1 MIGTTLQHYVIEARL
16 GRGGMGTV
24 YRARDTVLD
33 RTVAIKMLEV
43 ADADAR
49 LRLLHEA
56 RAASSLNHPNI
67 VTIHGVEQHG
77 DTAFIVMEHV
87 EGTPLD
93 RAVPEGGL
101 PPAQALRYAIEIA
114 DALAEAHAHGIVHR
128 DIKPANVIIAAAGRV
143 KVLDFGIARRT
154 ALPEDVTRVPTLGAT
169 SSAPGM
175 VAGTPGY
182 MAPEQVQGQPAGPPS
197 DVFGLGAVLFQML
210 TGRGPFAADSVWAVL
225 EATMHADPPSV
236 VSLAPGTPPALAQVV
251 TRALAKRPDAR
262 FASGRELQQA
272 LVAVQAEIDPRAAT
286 PRTGASRR
294 AVIAAGLVVL
304 MIAGGAWAWSRSR
317 ESRLRWVRDEAIP
330 EIGRLATSGDPV
342 AAYRLAQRAL
352 AVAPADPAL
361 RASWDAA
368 TSEVPIATEPP
379 GAEVSI
385 RALSGQDEGWI
396 ALGRTPLVATV
407 PLGQM
412 RWRFAL
418 DGHEPREV
426 IPNPFPELL
435 VLARPGS
442 QPPGMVHVPA
452 GEVELPSQN
461 SSTALPSFWIDG
473 TEVTNQQ
480 FKVFVDAG
488 GYQRREYW
496 TRPFVEGGRALSWEE
511 AMRRFRDAT
520 GRPGPSTWEVGT
532 YLEGAA
538 GHPVSGVSWFEAAAY
553 AAFAERSLPTI
564 YHWQRAA
571 GQSGIFSDV
580 LQVSNFGGRGPLPVG
595 ASGSLGPF
603 GTVDMAGNVKEWVW
617 NESSGGRHFVLGG
630 AWFEGAHSFNDE
642 DARGPFTRDAGFGFR
657 CIRQDTPLEASLTR
671 PVVTLERD
679 PAELVAVTDELYE
692 AYRRLYDYDPR
703 PLDARVEERD
713 EAQSHWVTERVSVTA
728 AYGDERLPL
737 MLMLPRSGTPPYS
750 VAVYFPGSDAVRARS
765 SRRAY
770 TQLLQFLL
778 VSGRAV
784 VYPIYQQTYERR
796 RPPTGGNFLREISI
810 QRGLDVRRT
819 IDYLQTRPDL
829 DPDRIAL
836 YGVSLGAQLAP
847 VYLAI
852 EPRLRTGVLLFG
864 GFETWS
870 MPAEADPVN
879 FAPRVRQ
886 PVLMVNGR
894 DDFDLPYDT
903 AQVPL
908 FNALGTPRTDK
919 RHAVFPGGHI
929 PPRLQDVFKEVLDW
943 LDQYLGPAAQ

>member
-1 MIGTTLQHYVIEARL
+1 MIGTSLQHYVIEARL

-24 YRARDTVLD
+24 YRATDTVLD
-33 RTVAIKMLEV
+33 RTVAIKVLEV
-43 ADADAR
+43 AEADAR
-49 LRLLHEA
+49 LHLLREA
-56 RAASSLNHPNI
+56 RAASALNHPNI
-67 VTIHGVEQHG
+67 VTIHGVEQQG

-87 EGTPLD
+87 AGTPLD
-93 RAVPEGGL
+93 RAVPDGGL
-101 PPAQALRYAIEIA
+101 PPAQALRYAVEIA
-114 DALAEAHAHGIVHR
+114 DALAVAHAAGIVHR
-128 DIKPANVIIAAAGRV
+128 DIKPANVIITEAGRV

-154 ALPEDVTRVPTLGAT
+154 ALPGDVTRVPTLGAT
-169 SSAPGM
+169 SSAPGV

-182 MAPEQVQGQPAGPPS
+182 MAPEQVQGQLAGPPS
-197 DVFGLGAVLFQML
+197 DVFGLGAVLFHML
-210 TGRGPFAADSVWAVL
+210 TGRGPFAADSVWGVL
-225 EATMHADPPSV
+225 DATMNADPPSV
-236 VSLAPGTPPALAQVV
+236 LSLAPGTPPALAQIVR
-251 TRALAKRPDAR
+251 RALARRPDAR
-262 FASGRELQQA
+262 FASGREFQQA
-272 LVAVQAEIDPRAAT
+272 LAAVQAEIDEAAGK

-294 AVIAAGLVVL
+294 AVIAVAVAVV
-304 MIAGGAWAWSRSR
+304 IVAAGAWAWSRGR

-352 AVAPADPAL
+352 SVAPGDPAL
-361 RASWDAA
+361 TASWDAA

-385 RALSGQDEGWI
+385 RTLSGDDEGWI
-396 ALGRTPLVATV
+396 TLGRTPFVAVV

-412 RWRFAL
+412 RWRFTL

-426 IPNPFPELL
+426 IPNPFPEPLS
-435 VLARPGS
+435 LARPGS
-442 QPPGMVHVPA
+442 PPPGMVHVPP

-461 SSTALPSFWIDG
+461 SSTALPAFWIDG
-473 TEVTNQQ
+473 TEVTNEH

-488 GYQRREYW
+488 GYQRRDYW
-496 TRPFVEGGRALSWEE
+496 TKPFVEDGREVSWEE

-532 YLEGAA
+532 YPEGAA
-538 GHPVSGVSWFEAAAY
+538 GHPVSGVSWYEAAAY
-553 AAFAERSLPTI
+553 AAFSGRSLPTI

-580 LQVSNFGGRGPLPVG
+580 LQVSNFGGRGPSPVG

-617 NESSGGRHFVLGG
+617 NESSDGRHFVLGG
-630 AWFEGAHSFNDE
+630 AWFEAAHSFHDE

-657 CIRQDTPLEASLTR
+657 CMRQDAALEASLTR

-679 PAELVAVTDELYE
+679 PASLVPVADELFE

-703 PLDARVEERD
+703 PLDPRVEERD
-713 EAQSHWVTERVSVTA
+713 EAQAYWITERISVTA
-728 AYGDERLPL
+728 AYGDERLPM

-750 VAVYFPGSDAVRARS
+750 VAVYFPGSDAIRTRS
-765 SRRAY
+765 SRGAY

-784 VYPIYQQTYERR
+784 VYPVYQQTYERR
-796 RPPTGGNFLREISI
+796 RTPTGDNFLREISI

-836 YGVSLGAQLAP
+836 YGMSLGAQLAP

-852 EPRLRTGVLLFG
+852 EPRLRTGVLVSG

-870 MPAEADPVN
+870 IPAESDPVN

-894 DDFDLPYDT
+894 EDFDLPYDT

-908 FNALGTPRTDK
+908 FKALGSPETEK
-919 RHAVFPGGHI
+919 RHAVLPGGHI
-929 PPRLQDVFKEVLDW
+929 PPRLQDVFKEILDW
-943 LDQYLGPAAQ
+943 LDRYLG

>member
-1 MIGTTLQHYVIEARL
+1 MIGTWLQHYVIEARL

-24 YRARDTVLD
+24 YRATDTVLD

-49 LRLLHEA
+49 SHLLHEA
-56 RAASSLNHPNI
+56 RAASALNHPNI

-87 EGTPLD
+87 AGTPLD

-101 PPAQALRYAIEIA
+101 PPAQAIRYAVEIA
-114 DALAEAHAHGIVHR
+114 DALAAAHAGGIVHR
-128 DIKPANVIIAAAGRV
+128 DIKPANVIITAADRV
-143 KVLDFGIARRT
+143 KVLDFGIAWRT
-154 ALPEDVTRVPTLGAT
+154 PLPEAVTRVPTLVAM
-169 SSAPGM
+169 SSGPGV

-210 TGRGPFAADSVWAVL
+210 TGRGPFAADSIWAVL
-225 EATMHADPPSV
+225 DATIHVDPPSLL
-236 VSLAPGTPPALAQVV
+236 SIAPGTPPALAKVV
-251 TRALAKRPDAR
+251 TRALAKNPAAR
-262 FASGRELQQA
+262 FASGRELRQA
-272 LVAVQAEIDPRAAT
+272 LVAVQAEIDRGAAK

-294 AVIAAGLVVL
+294 TIIAAALAVL
-304 MIAGGAWAWSRSR
+304 MIAAGALVWSRSR
-317 ESRLRWVRDEAIP
+317 ESSLRWVRDEAIP

-352 AVAPADPAL
+352 SVAPDDPAL
-361 RASWDAA
+361 TASWDAA
-368 TSEVPIATEPP
+368 TSEIPIDTEPQ

-396 ALGRTPLVATV
+396 ALGRTPLVAAV
-407 PLGQM
+407 PMGQM

-418 DGHEPREV
+418 DGHESREV
-426 IPNPFPELL
+426 VPNPFPETLS
-435 VLARPGS
+435 LARPGS
-442 QPPGMVHVPA
+442 HPPGMVHVPA
-452 GEVELPSQN
+452 GEVELPSRN
-461 SSTALPSFWIDG
+461 SSTALPAFLIDG

-496 TRPFVEGGRALSWEE
+496 TRPFVDGGRQLSWEE
-511 AMRRFRDAT
+511 AMSRFRDTT
-520 GRPGPSTWEVGT
+520 GRPGPSTWEIGT
-532 YLEGAA
+532 YPEGAA
-538 GHPVSGVSWFEAAAY
+538 SHPVSGVSWFEAAAY
-553 AAFAERSLPTI
+553 AAFAEKSLPTI

-595 ASGSLGPF
+595 GSGSLGPF
-603 GTVDMAGNVKEWVW
+603 GTVDMAGNVKEWVS
-617 NESSGGRHFVLGG
+617 NESSDGRHFVLGG
-630 AWFEGAHSFNDE
+630 AWFEAAHSFNDE
-642 DARGPFTRDAGFGFR
+642 DARGPFTRDEGFGFR
-657 CIRQDTPLEASLTR
+657 CMRQDTPLEASLTQ

-679 PAELVAVTDELYE
+679 PAELIAVTDELYE

-703 PLDARVEERD
+703 PLDARVEGRD
-713 EAQSHWVTERVSVTA
+713 EAQSYWITERISVTA

-737 MLMLPRSGTPPYS
+737 MLMLPKSGTPPYS

-765 SRRAY
+765 SRGAY
-770 TQLLQFLL
+770 TQMLQFLL

-784 VYPIYQQTYERR
+784 VYPVYQQTYERR
-796 RPPTGGNFLREISI
+796 RPSTGGNFLREISI
-810 QRGLDVRRT
+810 QRGLDLRRT

-829 DPDRIAL
+829 DPDRIAF

-852 EPRLRTGVLLFG
+852 EPRLRTGVLLSG

-870 MPAEADPVN
+870 IPAESDPVN

-894 DDFDLPYDT
+894 EDFDLPYDT

-908 FNALGTPRTDK
+908 FKALGTPETEK
-919 RHAVFPGGHI
+919 RHAVLPGGHV
-929 PPRLQDVFKEVLDW
+929 PPHLQDVFKEILDW
-943 LDQYLGPAAQ
+943 LDRYLGPAE